1 MREIFRLQ
9 KIWISKKDN
18 KRKRWIEIFD
28 GFLFLLAMSVCKKG
42 IGKSICMQIEG
53 ISQFAEK
60 IVSSTRM
67 IYNKTQQRNRS
78 TPKIGDQKDGKRK
91 DEVDFTGR
99 RSA

>member
-1 MREIFRLQ
+1 
-9 KIWISKKDN
+9 
-18 KRKRWIEIFD
+18 
-28 GFLFLLAMSVCKKG
+28 
-42 IGKSICMQIEG
+42 MQIEG

-78 TPKIGDQKDGKRK
+78 TPKIEDQKDGKRK